1 MTNKTTRIISIVL
14 MAIPS
19 LMLVMSGVMK
29 LIAAPQIVE
38 GLGKMGLGSYIT
50 LLGIIELISVGLFV
64 YPKTS
69 RIGFLLLCC
78 YLGGAL
84 SIELAA
90 GKPPVAAILLVL
102 LWVSVFLT
110 NKAMFLVPAT
120 TGTNK

>member
-29 LIAAPQIVE
+29 LMAAPQIVE

-50 LLGIIELISVGLFV
+50 IFGIIELIAVGLFI

-69 RIGFLLLCC
+69 RIGFLLICC

-84 SIELAA
+84 SIELA
-90 GKPPVAAILLVL
+90 GGQKPTAAALLVL

-110 NKAMFLVPAT
+110 NKTMFLAPANVEKT
-120 TGTNK
+120 K

>member
-1 MTNKTTRIISIVL
+1 MTNKTTRIIAIVL

-19 LMLVMSGVMK
+19 LMLVMSGVIK
-29 LIAAPQIVE
+29 LMAAPQIVE
-38 GLGKMGLGSYIT
+38 GLGKMGLASYIT
-50 LLGIIELISVGLFV
+50 LFGIIELIAVALFV
-64 YPKTS
+64 YPKTNK
-69 RIGFLLLCC
+69 IGFLLICC

-84 SIELAA
+84 SIELAS
-90 GKPPVAAILLVL
+90 GQKPTAAALLVL

>member
-1 MTNKTTRIISIVL
+1 MTNKTTRIISILL

-29 LIAAPQIVE
+29 LMAAPQIVE
-38 GLGKMGLGSYIT
+38 GFNKIGLGSYTTFI
-50 LLGIIELISVGLFV
+50 GIIELISVALFV

-90 GKPPVAAILLVL
+90 GQKPMAAILLVL
-102 LWVSVFLT
+102 LWISVFLT
-110 NKAMFLVPAT
+110 NKAMFLVPAN
-120 TGTNK
+120 TGS